1 VDEQTMT
8 GTTLAI
14 RNLAFIAIGLACLAA
29 LLIAW
34 WRHRR

>member
-8 GTTLAI
+8 GTALAI
-14 RNLAFIAIGLACLAA
+14 RNLVFIAIGLACLAA